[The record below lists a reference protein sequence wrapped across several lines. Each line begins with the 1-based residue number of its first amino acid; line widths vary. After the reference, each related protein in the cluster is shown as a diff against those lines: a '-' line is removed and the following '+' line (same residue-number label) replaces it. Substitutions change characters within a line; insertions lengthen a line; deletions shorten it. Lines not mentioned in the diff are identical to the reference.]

1 MTEQPRQAV
10 SPAEALTGGRRP
22 CEVYDVAL
30 LDLDGVVYVG
40 TEPAPAA
47 AAALAQARQAGL
59 RLAFVTNNASRSAGE
74 VVQLLAAVGVPADP
88 ADVITS
94 AQAAA
99 HLLRERLPVG
109 ALVLV
114 VGTRSLVEEISRA
127 GLRPT
132 RTADPLPAAVVQ
144 GFGPETNWRD
154 LAEAAIAVR
163 GGALWVATNTD
174 STLPSRRGPLPGN
187 GALVAALQVATG
199 GQPIVVGKPFPWLH
213 RESVLRTNARRPL
226 VVGDRLDTDIQGAVA
241 AGTDS
246 MLVLTGLTTPLM
258 LLGAGA
264 TQRPTYISRDLA
276 GLLQD
281 HPAVVFDAGAA
292 SCRGFVARADAG
304 AVLLSGGGGEGGEG
318 GDPVDALRAL
328 CQACWRAAAPP
339 TGIRTVGTA
348 AARALELL
356 EVPDRFTATSGA

>member
-1 MTEQPRQAV
+1 MTEQASQADG
-10 SPAEALTGGRRP
+10 PAPGRRP

-47 AAALAQARQAGL
+47 AASLAQARQAGL

-74 VVQLLAAVGVPADP
+74 VVELLAAVGVPADP

-94 AQAAA
+94 AHAAA
-99 HLLRERLPVG
+99 QLLRERLPAG

-114 VGTRSLVEEISRA
+114 VGTRALGEEISGA

-144 GFGPETNWRD
+144 GYGPETSWRN

-258 LLGAGA
+258 LLGAGP

-281 HPAVVFDAGAA
+281 HPAVAFEAGAA
-292 SCRGFVARADAG
+292 SCRSFVARADAG
-304 AVLLSGGGGEGGEG
+304 VVLLSGGGAEG

-328 CQACWRAAAPP
+328 CQACWRAAVPP
-339 TGIRTVGTA
+339 TGIRAAGTA
-348 AARALELL
+348 AARALEVLG
-356 EVPDRFTATSGA
+356 VPDGITATSGA